1 MADVELVVKISEDL
15 YKATVNGLDANEIWD
30 LRFAVKNGTP
40 LPKGHWLSQREHCRR
55 YNLIPSGLGSYFW
68 CSECN
73 HAVDVREWHRNHY
86 NYCPTCGARMVEPQ
100 ESEG

>member
-40 LPKGHWLSQREHCRR
+40 LQKGHGD
-55 YNLIPSGLGSYFW
+55 LIDRAELHLELDSFMYGISSIHKLIDKMKPII
-68 CSECN
+68 E
-73 HAVDVREWHRNHY
+73 ADKE
-86 NYCPTCGARMVEPQ
+86 Q
-100 ESEG
+100 E